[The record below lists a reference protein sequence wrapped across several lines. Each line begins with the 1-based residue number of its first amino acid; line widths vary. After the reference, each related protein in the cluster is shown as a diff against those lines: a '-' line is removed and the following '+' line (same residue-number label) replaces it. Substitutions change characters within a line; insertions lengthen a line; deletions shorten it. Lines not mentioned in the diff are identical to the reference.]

1 MSSTALETRVST
13 CALDCPDACSLL
25 VTIDGTGRAV
35 KLRGNP
41 DHPITRGFLCGK
53 VAQYL
58 ERQYHPGRLRYP
70 MRRTGA
76 KGEGRFERITWDAAL
91 DEIAER
97 LSAIAREFGPE
108 AVLPYSYG
116 GSMGLLNGNGMDRR
130 FFHRFGASR
139 LDRTICSSAGTAG
152 LTQTL
157 GFRYG
162 TEPEQFAKSKLI
174 LAWGAN
180 ILGTNVHLWPFI
192 VEARRNGARFYTIDP
207 VKQRTGRMAD
217 KHFFVNPGSD
227 LALALG
233 MAHVIIGE
241 NLHDADYVA
250 RHTSNFDRLKATAAK
265 YTPERAEALTGIPRE
280 DIVALAREYAT
291 TRPAAI
297 RLNYGTSRSERGG
310 MAFSAVTMLPALIG
324 SWKEIGGGLQA
335 SVSQTHRLDRAAIER
350 SDLQLLS
357 PLGREARLVNMST
370 LGQALTELN
379 DPPVKALFVYCSN
392 PAAIAPN
399 QSAVRRG
406 LTRDDLF
413 TVVHEQFQTDTAGF
427 ADILLPATTFLEHT
441 DLYGAYGHLYMQ
453 MARPALEPEGE
464 ARSNVQLFR
473 ALAQRLGFEDQA
485 FRDTDDDMIRTALSS
500 GHEYLKGITLE
511 TLEQRRS
518 IRLNVTPNNEPF
530 LPFAN
535 GAFGTPDG
543 KCDLCPEGMD
553 YVPPTESRHGDA
565 ALGRRYPLELV
576 SPKNDD
582 SMNSTFGYR
591 KSVDAQTSFLW
602 MHSED
607 ASARGISD
615 GDHVRV
621 FNERGSMRLTASVN
635 GHVRQG
641 AVSAPSVR
649 MPHMS
654 PDGSSTNFLT
664 SERLTDIGA
673 GATFYSCLVQVE
685 RCGD

>member
-25 VTIDGTGRAV
+25 VTIENGRATR
-35 KLRGNP
+35 LRGNP
-41 DHPITRGFLCGK
+41 DHPVTRGFLCGK

-58 ERQYHPGRLRYP
+58 ERQYNPNRLRYP
-70 MRRTGA
+70 MRRVGE

-116 GSMGLLNGNGMDRR
+116 GSMGLLQGNGMDRR

-139 LDRTICSSAGTAG
+139 LDRTICSSAGTSG
-152 LTQTL
+152 LNQTL
-157 GFRYG
+157 GYRYG

-217 KHFFVNPGSD
+217 KHFFINPGSD

-233 MAHVIIGE
+233 LAHVIIGE
-241 NLHDADYVA
+241 NLHDADYVS
-250 RHTSNFDRLKATAAK
+250 RYTDNFDRLKATAVK
-265 YTPERAEALTGIPRE
+265 YTPEHTETLTGIPRE

-291 TRPAAI
+291 TRPAVI
-297 RLNYGTSRSERGG
+297 RLNYGISRSERGG
-310 MAFSAVTMLPALIG
+310 MAFSAVAMLPALIG
-324 SWKEIGGGLQA
+324 SWKEVGGGLQA
-335 SVSQTHRLDRAAIER
+335 SVSQTHRFDRAAIER
-350 SDLQLLS
+350 VDLQMKS

-379 DPPVKALFVYCSN
+379 DPPVKSLFVYCSN

-399 QSAVRRG
+399 QSTVRRG
-406 LTRDDLF
+406 LKRDDLF
-413 TVVHEQFQTDTAGF
+413 TVVHEQFQTDTADF

-441 DLYGAYGHLYMQ
+441 DLYGAYGHLYAQ

-464 ARSNVQLFR
+464 ARSNVQVFR
-473 ALAQRLGFEDQA
+473 ALAHRLGFEDQA
-485 FRDTDDDMIRTALSS
+485 FRDTEDDMIRTALAS

-511 TLEQRRS
+511 TLEAKHS

-535 GAFGTPDG
+535 GNFGTPSG
-543 KCDLCPEGMD
+543 KCDLAPEGMD
-553 YVPPTESRHGDA
+553 YEPPIESRHGDA
-565 ALGRRYPLELV
+565 SLGRRFPLELV

-591 KSVDAQTSFLW
+591 SSTDAQTSLLW
-602 MHSED
+602 MHSDD
-607 ASARGISD
+607 ARERAIAD
-615 GDHVRV
+615 GDHVRI

-641 AVSAPSVR
+641 TVSAPSVR
-649 MPHMS
+649 MPRMS

>member
-1 MSSTALETRVST
+1 MTSTALETRVST

-25 VTIDGTGRAV
+25 VTIENGRAT

-41 DHPITRGFLCGK
+41 DHPVTRGFLCGK

-58 ERQYHPGRLRYP
+58 ERQYNPDRLRYP
-70 MRRTGA
+70 MRRVGA
-76 KGEGRFERITWDAAL
+76 KGEGKFERISWDAAL

-116 GSMGLLNGNGMDRR
+116 GSMGLLQGNGMDRR

-139 LDRTICSSAGTAG
+139 LDRTICSSAGTSG

-157 GFRYG
+157 GYRYG
-162 TEPEQFAKSKLI
+162 TEPEQFAQSKLI

-192 VEARRNGARFYTIDP
+192 VEARRKGARFYTIDP

-250 RHTSNFDRLKATAAK
+250 RYTDNFDRLKATAAK

-291 TRPAAI
+291 TRPAVI

-310 MAFSAVTMLPALIG
+310 MAFSAVAMLPALTG
-324 SWKEIGGGLQA
+324 SWKEVGGGLQA
-335 SVSQTHRLDRAAIER
+335 SVSQAHRFDRASIER
-350 SDLQLLS
+350 TDLQMKS

-379 DPPVKALFVYCSN
+379 DPPVKAIFVYCSN

-406 LTRDDLF
+406 FQRNDLF
-413 TVVHEQFQTDTAGF
+413 TVVHEQFQTDTADF

-441 DLYGAYGHLYMQ
+441 DLYGAYGHLYTQ

-473 ALAQRLGFEDQA
+473 ALAHRLGFEDQA
-485 FRDTDDDMIRTALSS
+485 FRDTEDDMIRTALAS
-500 GHEYLKGITLE
+500 GHDYLKGITLE
-511 TLEQRRS
+511 TLEEKHS
-518 IRLNVTPNNEPF
+518 IRLNVTPNGVPF
-530 LPFAN
+530 LPFAEGN
-535 GAFGTPDG
+535 FGTPTG
-543 KCDLCPEGMD
+543 KCDLAPLGMD
-553 YVPPTESRHGDA
+553 YEPPTESRHGDA
-565 ALGRRYPLELV
+565 ALGRKFPLELV

-591 KSVDAQTSFLW
+591 KSVDAQTALLW

-607 ASARGISD
+607 ARARGIAD
-615 GDHVRV
+615 GDQVRV

-649 MPHMS
+649 QPRMS
-654 PDGSSTNFLT
+654 PDGQTTNFLT

>member
-25 VTIDGTGRAV
+25 VTIENGRAT

-41 DHPITRGFLCGK
+41 DHPVTRGFLCGK

-58 ERQYHPGRLRYP
+58 ERQYNPDRLRYP
-70 MRRTGA
+70 MRRVGA
-76 KGEGRFERITWDAAL
+76 KGEGKFERISWDAAL
-91 DEIAER
+91 DEVAER
-97 LSAIAREFGPE
+97 LSAVAREFGSE

-139 LDRTICSSAGTAG
+139 LDRTICSSAGTFG
-152 LTQTL
+152 LNQTL
-157 GFRYG
+157 GYRYG

-250 RHTSNFDRLKATAAK
+250 RYATNFDRLKETAAK
-265 YTPERAEALTGIPRE
+265 YTPERAEALAGIPRE

-291 TRPAAI
+291 TRPAVI

-310 MAFSAVTMLPALIG
+310 MAFSAVAMLPALIG
-324 SWKEIGGGLQA
+324 SWKEVGGGLQA
-335 SVSQTHRLDRAAIER
+335 SVSQAHRFDRAAIER
-350 SDLQLLS
+350 TDLQMKS

-379 DPPVKALFVYCSN
+379 DPPVKAIFVYCSN

-406 LTRDDLF
+406 FKREDLF
-413 TVVHEQFQTDTAGF
+413 TVVHEQFQTDTADF

-441 DLYGAYGHLYMQ
+441 DLYGAYGHLYTQ

-464 ARSNVQLFR
+464 ARSNVQVFR
-473 ALAQRLGFEDQA
+473 ALAHRLGFKDQA
-485 FRDTDDDMIRTALSS
+485 FQDTEDDMIRTALAS

-511 TLEQRRS
+511 TLEEKHS

-530 LPFAN
+530 LPFAEGN
-535 GAFGTPDG
+535 FGTPSG
-543 KCDLCPEGMD
+543 KCDLAPEGMD
-553 YVPPTESRHGDA
+553 YEPPTESRHGDA
-565 ALGRRYPLELV
+565 ALGRKFPLELV

-591 KSVDAQTSFLW
+591 KPVDAQTSKLW

-607 ASARGISD
+607 ARERGISD
-615 GDHVRV
+615 GDHVRI

-649 MPHMS
+649 MPRMS
-654 PDGSSTNFLT
+654 PDGQTTNFLT